1 MMGVVFDFDGVIV
14 DSEPIHQAALRRA
27 ANEVGLDFTH
37 EEYLATYIGFDD
49 RDVLRVLARDR
60 GKALSHDENQRF
72 HQAKRRHFMRE
83 VSEGRVR
90 AFPGAVELI
99 RAAAAR
105 GPIAVCSGARTHEI
119 DPILE
124 HLGVR
129 SLMATVVSA
138 DDVAASKPAPDPY
151 TLTARRLGQ
160 SPRALVAIE
169 DTPAGIES
177 ALAAGYAVAAVEHS
191 FTADDLTR
199 ANHVFPCIARVSID
213 ALASLLADH

>member
-138 DDVAASKPAPDPY
+138 DDVAAQAMPLQWIRAESFDPTRTGDVVPLVLFRAPCEFRQHA
-151 TLTARRLGQ
+151 TK
-160 SPRALVAIE
+160 ALE
-169 DTPAGIES
+169 Q
-177 ALAAGYAVAAVEHS
+177 
-191 FTADDLTR
+191 
-199 ANHVFPCIARVSID
+199 
-213 ALASLLADH
+213 